1 MNKVAMY
8 KEEIFKTAN
17 EKRMSPAEQVVDNQK
32 KTYAKRFKTAK
43 SDISNKDIKK
53 IQQNDQKQSLQRTG
67 GIYGLAGGGAVATG
81 AMKSGNVD
89 GIKRMGH
96 ITDASRVDS
105 IKKHGLKG
113 TKLDDDVLTTR
124 VLNEKIKNGTINAKD
139 VKGKVYLANNLETE
153 LSIRG
158 GKMQNGFTEKQKK
171 VKVHMPLEEVKKRS
185 TSNPELLG
193 AKNGDEFVRKFRET
207 NVFVP
212 YNDAQLKKVYKNLS
226 KGTTVID
233 GDVASKYIK
242 GSKDYQ
248 RNTLKNVAKHIKN
261 NPKAFAK
268 GVGQLGAGGALM
280 GASAVALSKGLKK
293 KSLDDIRKNK

>member
-8 KEEIFKTAN
+8 KEEILKTAK
-17 EKRMSPAEQVVDNQK
+17 EKKMTLAEKMIDNK
-32 KTYAKRFKTAK
+32 KEAYAKRFKTDK
-43 SDISNKDIKK
+43 SNISNKDVAK
-53 IQQNDQKQSLQRTG
+53 IQQNDQKQGYQRAG
-67 GIYGLAGGGAVATG
+67 GAYGVAGGGMLATG
-81 AMKSGNVD
+81 AIKSGNVD

-96 ITDASRVDS
+96 ITDASRVES

-113 TKLDDDVLTTR
+113 TNLDDDVLTNR
-124 VLNEKIKNGTINAKD
+124 VLGHKVQNGTIDAKD

-153 LSIRG
+153 MGIRA
-158 GKMQNGFTEKQKK
+158 GKKANGFYEKQKK

-193 AKNGDEFVRKFRET
+193 AKNGKEFVRKFKET
-207 NVFVP
+207 NKIVFHT
-212 YNDAQLKKVYKNLS
+212 DEQLKNIYKNLS